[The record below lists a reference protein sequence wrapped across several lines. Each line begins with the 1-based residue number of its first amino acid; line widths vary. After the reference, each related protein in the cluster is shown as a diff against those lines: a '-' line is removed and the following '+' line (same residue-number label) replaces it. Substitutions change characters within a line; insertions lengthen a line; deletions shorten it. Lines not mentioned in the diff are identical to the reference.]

1 MKQIEGMEDL
11 AQQELVKPFFSIVI
25 SCYNSRKTIGRLL
38 DSLCH
43 QNLDY
48 EDLEVIISDDC
59 STVSYNDIVEQYL
72 NRLLIK
78 EVKTEYNCCP
88 SNTREAGLQAATG
101 EWVCFSDHDDEF
113 IQEAL
118 PILKEKI
125 LESEEKYY
133 VVTGFVNQNQYRDN
147 KDAKNIK
154 ATESSGWTH
163 GKFYNLDNLIKKF
176 DLHFKHDLMSHEDV
190 YFTTQINCAIEYLHN
205 MHLDAGIYLDDLFT
219 YIWYSHPSS
228 LSHQYQNEVSFLE
241 QHFIDYCQ
249 ATGEVYL
256 DNYKKGRITWSRTKE
271 CLIDTFL
278 LYYFYSISFIYYKP
292 GKYLQENFDYITDF
306 YYRVK
311 DEFNLSIK
319 EIWMKASDNNCFSY
333 SQAEKYSEIGTNKII
348 PPLTLNQWLELVT
361 KEKETLY
368 SPYEK

>member
-1 MKQIEGMEDL
+1 MALDPQTKNRPL
-11 AQQELVKPFFSIVI
+11 FSIII
-25 SCYNSRKTIGRLL
+25 SCFNSRKTIGRLL
-38 DSLCH
+38 QSLCG
-43 QNLDY
+43 QLDY
-48 EDLEVIISDDC
+48 DDLEVIISDDC
-59 STVSYNDIVEQYL
+59 SYEPYDDILEQYQNSL
-72 NRLLIK
+72 NIK
-78 EVKTEYNCCP
+78 KVYTDYNCCP
-88 SNTREAGLQAATG
+88 SNTRETGMQAATG

-113 IQEAL
+113 IDGSL
-118 PILKEKI
+118 KILKNKI
-125 LESEEKYY
+125 LNELEERYY
-133 VVTGFVNQNQYRDN
+133 IVTSFVNQNQYREN
-147 KDAKNIK
+147 TDAKNVK
-154 ATESSGWTH
+154 ASESSGWTH

-205 MHLDAGIYLDDLFT
+205 MHLDAGIYLDELFT
-219 YIWYSHPSS
+219 YVWYSHPSS

-256 DNYKKGRITWSRTKE
+256 DNYNKGRITWTRTKE

-348 PPLTLNQWLELVT
+348 PPFTLRQWLELVT

-368 SPYEK
+368 SPYKN